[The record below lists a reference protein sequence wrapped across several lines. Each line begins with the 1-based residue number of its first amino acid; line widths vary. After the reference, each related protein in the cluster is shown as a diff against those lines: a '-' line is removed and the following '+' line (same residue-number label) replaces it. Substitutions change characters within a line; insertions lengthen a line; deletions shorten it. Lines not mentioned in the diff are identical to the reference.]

1 MTLENIDSCLEQIDE
16 LVRTSP
22 NTDDL
27 PFRMRLEELVRK
39 GGRSTENAI
48 AHYITGKSLGISTRM
63 NLVRLAGYIRSAAF
77 LLPLQRVIESGE
89 DDLLREEAIIS
100 VAKYND
106 RRALDILVTA
116 MGKMKRPQL
125 RETLDRAIGRLKSN
139 NPFLAMLP
147 RFLLGSKNLEL
158 FQITQKIFKKI
169 LSPADAKSFISYL
182 HHGDQIV
189 AEGAFE
195 VLCFRGD
202 EAVFFFIAEYFREH
216 SRLLARGAERRVGA
230 ARLEAMAANLLEYLR
245 RYPDFVPQ
253 LRPDILALK
262 LQGADS
268 SWGSALNPLLALKVP
283 DEGALKAVPP
293 RPDAVPDEESGAGP
307 AATGR

>member
-22 NTDDL
+22 NTNDQ

-48 AHYITGKSLGISTRM
+48 AHYITGKSLRVSTRM

-77 LLPLQRVIESGE
+77 LLPLQQIIETSE

-106 RRALDILVTA
+106 RRALNILAAA
-116 MGKMKRPQL
+116 MGKMKKPQL

-169 LSPADAKSFISYL
+169 LGPADAKSFISYL

-202 EAVFFFIAEYFREH
+202 ESVFYFIAEYFREH

-230 ARLEAMAANLLEYLR
+230 ARLEAMVASLKEYLR
-245 RYPDFVPQ
+245 RYPSFVPQ
-253 LRPDILALK
+253 LRPNILALR
-262 LQGADS
+262 QQAGGA
-268 SWGSALNPLLALKVP
+268 SWGEILGSILTLKVP
-283 DEGALKAVPP
+283 DEGAPAVPGEGNDLERDRGGDDPP
-293 RPDAVPDEESGAGP
+293 R
-307 AATGR
+307 T